1 MQGCMEINRASNQVS
16 GIIQVMNLMKGDRD
30 AKSMPKQLEKSDKS
44 RIDPND
50 QEDAKSILDFQ
61 ILPRQV
67 PLPRLPLHVPF
78 PLAVPSANIYG
89 MSEHSR
95 VTMNRRTA
103 PCRVRTRNSSSSSK
117 MRLLFSAREIRLQ
130 PSSAHVHSAQAIC
143 VPSSI
148 GICSDGGK
156 QVEEIDPLY
165 RVSKMAR
172 GFPRTALANVEPI
185 HAGED
190 SEAQKPVRQRGKMPV

>member
-1 MQGCMEINRASNQVS
+1 MQGCMEMNRASNQVS

-78 PLAVPSANIYG
+78 LLAVPSANIYG

-117 MRLLFSAREIRLQ
+117 MRLLFSARGNT
-130 PSSAHVHSAQAIC
+130 SAAL
-143 VPSSI
+143 
-148 GICSDGGK
+148 ICSCSFSPGDLRP
-156 QVEEIDPLY
+156 QFH
-165 RVSKMAR
+165 RNM
-172 GFPRTALANVEPI
+172 
-185 HAGED
+185 
-190 SEAQKPVRQRGKMPV
+190 Q

>member
-1 MQGCMEINRASNQVS
+1 MNRASNQVS

-117 MRLLFSAREIRLQ
+117 MRLLFSARGNT
-130 PSSAHVHSAQAIC
+130 SAAL
-143 VPSSI
+143 
-148 GICSDGGK
+148 ICSCSFSPGDLRP
-156 QVEEIDPLY
+156 QFH
-165 RVSKMAR
+165 RNM
-172 GFPRTALANVEPI
+172 
-185 HAGED
+185 
-190 SEAQKPVRQRGKMPV
+190 Q

>member
-1 MQGCMEINRASNQVS
+1 MEMNRASNQVS

-67 PLPRLPLHVPF
+67 PLPHLPLHVPF
-78 PLAVPSANIYG
+78 LLAVPSANIYG

-103 PCRVRTRNSSSSSK
+103 PCRVRTRNSSSFSK
-117 MRLLFSAREIRLQ
+117 MKMRSY
-130 PSSAHVHSAQAIC
+130 SAHGKYVCGPHLLMFMQHRRSASP
-143 VPSSI
+143 VP
-148 GICSDGGK
+148 
-156 QVEEIDPLY
+156 
-165 RVSKMAR
+165 
-172 GFPRTALANVEPI
+172 
-185 HAGED
+185 
-190 SEAQKPVRQRGKMPV
+190 